1 MLTAV
6 YGDQNIQT
14 QGHIDKWPCD
24 GESGTYLAGF
34 DFFFFPPGKFRR
46 GLQLH
51 QSLIK
56 DKSEMTVCHHES
68 EILGSL

>member
-34 DFFFFPPGKFRR
+34 DFFFFFPWEIQKG
-46 GLQLH
+46 
-51 QSLIK
+51 SAIA
-56 DKSEMTVCHHES
+56 SES
-68 EILGSL
+68 Y